1 MISLLS
7 RGQNVATQTEAT
19 KLSNCSISSTR
30 IHPAPKMADQL
41 LEKVRDVAEGQIDFE
56 GQKLAELL
64 STVLLAVV
72 GVGTIPS

>member
-1 MISLLS
+1 
-7 RGQNVATQTEAT
+7 
-19 KLSNCSISSTR
+19 
-30 IHPAPKMADQL
+30 MADQL

-72 GVGTIPS
+72 GVGTIPSRASWLRTNLSLGCRIWHWLCPPGHKTSPIR